1 MSNTRSRRKRSAP
14 PALAAI
20 AGWVLPGAGYF
31 LIGQTTRGLIIGITI
46 IVMFMSGILL
56 AGIRVIDVP
65 GYDRTG
71 QRVKIDTKG
80 SRVESTSHHPQYD
93 YLAWSLTGRGFFG
106 EVVNK
111 PWYVCQFLNGPI
123 CLIASGVSLSAAEGG
138 VPTSHARLYEI
149 GTLYTAVAGL
159 LNLLAVI
166 DSAHRASRVQE
177 ELQTR

>member
-71 QRVKIDTKG
+71 NRVKVDMKG
-80 SRVESTSHHPQYD
+80 ARVESTVHHPQYD
-93 YLAWSLTGRGFFG
+93 YLPWSLTGRGLFG

-111 PWYVCQFLNGPI
+111 PWYVCQVLNGPI
-123 CLIASGVSLSAAEGG
+123 CLIASGASLSAAASG

-166 DSAHRASRVQE
+166 DCAHRAARAEE
-177 ELQTR
+177 ELQLR